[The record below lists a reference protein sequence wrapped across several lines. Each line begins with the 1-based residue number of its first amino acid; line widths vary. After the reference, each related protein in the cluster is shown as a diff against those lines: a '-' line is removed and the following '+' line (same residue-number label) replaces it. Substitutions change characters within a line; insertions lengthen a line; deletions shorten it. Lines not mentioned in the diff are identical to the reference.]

1 MRTTSA
7 LYKTLRNESGS
18 FYEVRVTCGN
28 KTYELDKLKSVKSF
42 PALFDGSGPKI
53 GQTCSAE
60 CDVVVRELSE
70 NWPRMAEFTVELRL
84 CSEDGTRKSEWLS
97 MGTYYT
103 DQRSKT
109 EGGDL
114 SIIAFDKMLFLET
127 SWADKIPEALL
138 PTSWP
143 VTSAAMGAILEAVT
157 GIQLDS
163 RTVLDDT
170 VKCWGLDTSST
181 AKERWGDIAAAHGG
195 NFVIT
200 TEGKLRLVPLV
211 NGITEQ
217 TAIAGIAIA
226 GVAVVGTNGMEDL
239 KADVVH
245 IGMRCQ
251 KLRTSPKLAPITG
264 ITLETI
270 GGEKVSVG
278 NGTGY
283 TLTGSCNFAST
294 TGLGNLCLSK
304 LQGIEYRPFEAEK
317 AALDP
322 AAEPG
327 DLIAMHGGVRQ
338 AIAIQW
344 NLGKHPHADIL
355 APYDEEVNHEYAV
368 QSKSTKAYR
377 KAVAN
382 TDEKLKFYPT
392 TVEMNSAIT
401 QSASQITL
409 EVSRSYVTVT
419 NYNQAIKDLQDQIDG
434 SINSFS
440 GPEVPTLYN
449 YPAEEW
455 NTDSKKQQ
463 HVGSLYLVT
472 SDGGSEQAGQY
483 YRFEQNGDQ
492 FGWVLVQDSALA
504 KALADAAAAQAA
516 ADQAIADAEAAQAA
530 ADAAQGTADEAA
542 AAAEAEAAQAYAL
555 AVAQAAID
563 ATNLANQALAEAKAY
578 ADQQFRD
585 FINGE
590 YLETLEQL
598 KEQLDQKA
606 ETYYQPD
613 SPHLS
618 WSNTIAGIAIAG
630 VSVVGATWDDHKGD
644 LWYRTTDGTTWYWTG
659 TGWLQ
664 QNVPT
669 EVFDRIDGKA
679 QIFVVQPKPP
689 YAVGD
694 LWFNSDEDEI
704 MTCIN
709 ARASGSYTASDW
721 EKRNKYT
728 NDDKAIEVETD
739 LHDNYLTTVQTRAE
753 IKTTADTITAS
764 VLAKRGGVQTSFGWV
779 LTDTDHTWYANN
791 AEVMKVNKDGL
802 TVKGVVKATS
812 GYIGTEQAG
821 FEITASALRNGMQSF
836 SDNQHDGV
844 YIGTDG
850 IALGKGRFKV
860 DSAGNVTASSLN
872 ISGGIINIG
881 NKFIVDAE
889 GNLTAT
895 NGTFAGNVY
904 ASNIQY
910 TARDGVG
917 GSFSG
922 EGITQSSIEGS
933 TTGPLASGVIDSLGY
948 ANFSHDVFNNNDVAP
963 YVRANNVVA
972 LRNVSSLRYYVENG
986 EASYDIKNHT
996 HTFKEGREGEI
1007 IIEGAD
1013 WTGAQHSF
1021 NIADTEFFNAAISA
1035 ATVKALTANR
1045 ETTDVNVVWN
1055 ATDKTIGADFT
1066 LVAKNEAGDIVYRE
1080 LEYPIILPAS
1090 KAYTAGAQTATVS
1103 ALSIDAAGTPSY
1115 SADDRKWYATASA
1128 TATARGTKADGSYY
1142 TENVSFSN
1150 RQIDVTIPYNAGIS
1164 AKSVTNITTYGS
1176 IGYTSKTDG
1185 GNPTYSV
1192 PVRASLND
1200 GTYSSVFN
1208 ISINGS
1214 SAYNEGLTA
1223 KYVTNIS
1230 TYGAIGYTSKADGG
1244 SPTYTVPVRASLSD
1258 GTYSGA
1264 YNISVN
1270 GSSAYNEGARAEA
1283 AKYTAVTVNK
1293 RGTAVSGYLRGSAVT
1308 VNLLGSSVYRYSWG
1322 GEVSGTNLGSRC
1334 NLDLYQKYSGRY
1346 YKVSSALY
1354 YAGSSYRYNVLG
1366 SGDYYYNYGGQA
1378 TYYNG
1383 GSSFQYYLDGG
1394 QETLYRKSS

>member
-84 CSEDGTRKSEWLS
+84 CSEDETRKSEWLS

-143 VTSAAMGAILEAVT
+143 ITSAAMGAILEAVT

-409 EVSRSYVTVT
+409 EVSRSYVTVA

-555 AVAQAAID
+555 AVAQAAIE
-563 ATNLANQALAEAKAY
+563 ATNLANQALEAAKAY

-679 QIFVVQPKPP
+679 QIFVVQPTPP

-850 IALGKGRFKV
+850 IALGKGKFKV

-872 ISGGIINIG
+872 ISGGTINIG

-895 NGTFAGNVY
+895 NGTFSGNVY

-933 TTGPLASGVIDSLGY
+933 DTGPLSSSVVESLGY
-948 ANFSHDVFNNNDVAP
+948 ANDYNTATGQGTSLYPSYFTAGNITAGTMFS
-963 YVRANNVVA
+963 
-972 LRNVSSLRYYVENG
+972 SGQYYVESSDPDSGSGYYLNG
-986 EASYDIKNHT
+986 HYHVITANDDGTVTIGKPYNDVK
-996 HTFKEGREGEI
+996 
-1007 IIEGAD
+1007 AP
-1013 WTGAQHSF
+1013 SF
-1021 NIADTEFFNAAISA
+1021 NIADTHFYKDGVSAVKISTVSGTTYSSTADHSANVTDANARYISGMLYGRLNADLSDSKGEKTHSETIYFGIDATKAFEAGDRSVPRGIDTVSGTTYSNTADHSANISNDNVRYSSLMLYGRLAATLKAGGSETIFIGVDATKAYTAGETAGAASVPRLTGVTPNGRATSGDYAATFNSSDSTRTPLYSGGYLYGNVKLNKSDGSYNTLAVAMDANAAISA
-1035 ATVKALTANR
+1035 
-1045 ETTDVNVVWN
+1045 
-1055 ATDKTIGADFT
+1055 GA
-1066 LVAKNEAGDIVYRE
+1066 
-1080 LEYPIILPAS
+1080 S
-1090 KAYTAGAQTATVS
+1090 
-1103 ALSIDAAGTPSY
+1103 
-1115 SADDRKWYATASA
+1115 
-1128 TATARGTKADGSYY
+1128 
-1142 TENVSFSN
+1142 
-1150 RQIDVTIPYNAGIS
+1150 
-1164 AKSVTNITTYGS
+1164 
-1176 IGYTSKTDG
+1176 
-1185 GNPTYSV
+1185 
-1192 PVRASLND
+1192 
-1200 GTYSSVFN
+1200 
-1208 ISINGS
+1208 
-1214 SAYNEGLTA
+1214 
-1223 KYVTNIS
+1223 
-1230 TYGAIGYTSKADGG
+1230 
-1244 SPTYTVPVRASLSD
+1244 
-1258 GTYSGA
+1258 
-1264 YNISVN
+1264 
-1270 GSSAYNEGARAEA
+1270 AEA
-1283 AKYTAVTVNK
+1283 AKYTAVTINK
-1293 RGTAVSGYLRGSAVT
+1293 RGTAVSGYLRGSKVT
-1308 VNLLGSSVYRYSWG
+1308 VDLLGSSVYRYEWG
-1322 GEVSGTNLGSRC
+1322 GQVSGTNLGSRC

-1346 YKVSSALY
+1346 YPISSALY
-1354 YAGSSYRYNVLG
+1354 YAGSSYSYNVLG
-1366 SGDYYYNYGGQA
+1366 SGGYYYNYGGQG
-1378 TYYNG
+1378 TYYNS
-1383 GSSFQYYLDGG
+1383 GSSFLYYLDGG
-1394 QETLYRKSS
+1394 SETLYRKSS

>member
-278 NGTGY
+278 NDTGY

-555 AVAQAAID
+555 AVAQAAIE
-563 ATNLANQALAEAKAY
+563 ATNLANQALEAAKAY

-613 SPHLS
+613 YPHLS

-630 VSVVGATWDDHKGD
+630 VSVVGATWADHKGD

-669 EVFDRIDGKA
+669 DVFDRIDGKA
-679 QIFVVQPKPP
+679 QIFVVQPTPP

-709 ARASGSYTASDW
+709 ARATGSYTASDW

-728 NDDKAIEVETD
+728 NDDKAEEVETD
-739 LHDNYLTTVQTRAE
+739 LHENYLTKVETRAE
-753 IKTTADTITAS
+753 IRTTAETITAS

-1021 NIADTEFFNAAISA
+1021 NIADTEFYQAAISA
-1035 ATVKALTANR
+1035 VNVKANGLRAINYTSEDSILSAVQSDQSQTLYSGSNLFACFQV
-1045 ETTDVNVVWN
+1045 TLDNDN
-1055 ATDKTIGADFT
+1055 IKTIRVGA
-1066 LVAKNEAGDIVYRE
+1066 NAGH
-1080 LEYPIILPAS
+1080 
-1090 KAYTAGAQTATVS
+1090 AYNAGKTAGAETATVR
-1103 ALSIDAAGTPSY
+1103 AITLGTLG
-1115 SADDRKWYATASA
+1115 TAYQSTEGGVTRWKSDL
-1128 TATARGTKADGSYY
+1128 TATGYARATKGDGSTYND
-1142 TENVSFSN
+1142 TTGAQFPKT
-1150 RQIDVTIPYNAGIS
+1150 IDVTDVYNAGKTAGTS
-1164 AKSVTNITTYGS
+1164 AKSVTNIS
-1176 IGYTSKTDG
+1176 I
-1185 GNPTYSV
+1185 
-1192 PVRASLND
+1192 
-1200 GTYSSVFN
+1200 
-1208 ISINGS
+1208 
-1214 SAYNEGLTA
+1214 
-1223 KYVTNIS
+1223 
-1230 TYGAIGYTSKADGG
+1230 YGAIGYTSKADGG

-1258 GTYSGA
+1258 GTHSGT

-1270 GSSAYNEGARAEA
+1270 GSSAYSEGARAEA
-1283 AKYTAVTVNK
+1283 DKYTAVTINK
-1293 RGTAVSGYLRGSAVT
+1293 RGTAVSGYLRGSKVT
-1308 VNLLGSSVYRYSWG
+1308 VDLLGSSVYRYEWG
-1322 GEVSGTNLGSRC
+1322 GQVSGTNQGSRC

-1346 YKVSSALY
+1346 YPISSALY
-1354 YAGSSYRYNVLG
+1354 YGGSGYSYNVLG
-1366 SGDYYYNYGGQA
+1366 SGGYYYNYGGQG
-1378 TYYNG
+1378 TYYNS
-1383 GSSFQYYLDGG
+1383 GSSFLYYLDGG
-1394 QETLYRKSS
+1394 SETLYRKSS

>member
-28 KTYELDKLKSVKSF
+28 KTYELDKLKSAKLF

-143 VTSAAMGAILEAVT
+143 ITSAAMGAILEAVT

-181 AKERWGDIAAAHGG
+181 ARERWGDIAAAHGG

-251 KLRTSPKLAPITG
+251 KLRTSPKLAPISG
-264 ITLETI
+264 VTLETI

-317 AALDP
+317 AAIDP

-555 AVAQAAID
+555 AVAQAAIE
-563 ATNLANQALAEAKAY
+563 ATNLANQALEAAKAY

-679 QIFVVQPKPP
+679 QIFVVQPTPP

-753 IKTTADTITAS
+753 IKTTADTIKAS

-791 AEVMKVNKDGL
+791 AEVMKVNANGL
-802 TVKGVVKATS
+802 KVEGEIRATS
-812 GYIGTEQAG
+812 GYIGDANSG
-821 FEITASALRNGMQSF
+821 FEISASNIHNGMTAF
-836 SDNQHDGV
+836 NDTAHNGV
-844 YIGTDG
+844 YVGTDG
-850 IALGKGRFKV
+850 IALGKGKFKV

-872 ISGGIINIG
+872 ISGGTINIG

-895 NGTFAGNVY
+895 NGTFSGNVY

-933 TTGPLASGVIDSLGY
+933 DTGPLSSSVVESLGY
-948 ANFSHDVFNNNDVAP
+948 ANDYNTATGSGTSLYPDYFSAGLITAHNSFYSKA
-963 YVRANNVVA
+963 
-972 LRNVSSLRYYVENG
+972 YYVSTGSDQSEYNLAG
-986 EASYDIKNHT
+986 HYH
-996 HTFKEGREGEI
+996 R
-1007 IIEGAD
+1007 IIENSDGTVTVGSPYNAS
-1013 WTGAQHSF
+1013 TPPSF
-1021 NIADTEFFNAAISA
+1021 KIADTKAYKDGVSA
-1035 ATVKALTANR
+1035 ATIASAVYQ
-1045 ETTDVNVVWN
+1045 TTGASSYNTFDAGYDVQIPLSSLYSNNDTLYGRVRILN
-1055 ATDKTIGADFT
+1055 EKNGLLKTIRVTMPDRYS
-1066 LVAKNEAGDIVYRE
+1066 AGQ
-1080 LEYPIILPAS
+1080 
-1090 KAYTAGAQTATVS
+1090 TAGAETATVRAITLGS
-1103 ALSIDAAGTPSY
+1103 LGTAYQSTKGGVTRWKSDLTATGYARATKGDGSTYNDTTGTQFSKSVDVTDVYNAGKAAGT
-1115 SADDRKWYATASA
+1115 
-1128 TATARGTKADGSYY
+1128 
-1142 TENVSFSN
+1142 
-1150 RQIDVTIPYNAGIS
+1150 S
-1164 AKSVTNITTYGS
+1164 AKSVTNI
-1176 IGYTSKTDG
+1176 
-1185 GNPTYSV
+1185 
-1192 PVRASLND
+1192 
-1200 GTYSSVFN
+1200 
-1208 ISINGS
+1208 
-1214 SAYNEGLTA
+1214 
-1223 KYVTNIS
+1223 S
-1230 TYGAIGYTSKADGG
+1230 TYGVIGYTSKADGG
-1244 SPTYTVPVRASLSD
+1244 SPTYAVPVRASLSD
-1258 GTYSGA
+1258 GTHSGT

-1270 GSSAYNEGARAEA
+1270 GSSAYNEGARDEA
-1283 AKYTAVTVNK
+1283 AKYTGVNVNK
-1293 RGTAVSGYLRGSAVT
+1293 RGTAVSGYLRGSKVT
-1308 VNLLGSSVYRYSWG
+1308 VDLLGSSVYRYEWG
-1322 GEVSGTNLGSRC
+1322 GQVSGTNLGSRC

-1346 YKVSSALY
+1346 YPISSALY
-1354 YAGSSYRYNVLG
+1354 YAGSSYSYNVLG
-1366 SGDYYYNYGGQA
+1366 SGGYYYNYGGQG
-1378 TYYNG
+1378 TYYNS
-1383 GSSFQYYLDGG
+1383 GSSFLYYLDGG
-1394 QETLYRKSS
+1394 SETLYRKSS